1 VRLLKLSDDF
11 IKQIAEISAG
21 NLPSA
26 VMEDLFCLIETE
38 IENHFFTRSS
48 ESNLLRII
56 QAMFDRISFLNE
68 CVKYPYY
75 VEILINISVNSN
87 YLTDILVINP
97 EYFYWVVNP
106 SILESRLEKR
116 IFLKEVKNTMERYRF
131 FNAKLRALKS
141 IKRKELLRIGL
152 KDIYNKTIFSEIT
165 EELSILASTLNSE
178 LFDSC
183 YNETLA
189 KNNIANTAR
198 RYCIVS
204 LGKLGGSE
212 LNYSSDTDL
221 VIFYDK
227 ESKLNN
233 KKFYSEILTETIH
246 LFLQSAASLEAG
258 HLYRIDLRL
267 RPDGRNSPLCRSV
280 NEYLN
285 YYESRGEDWER
296 QMLIKA
302 DFLGG
307 SKKLFEKF
315 ISYLSPFIY
324 PHTHISPP
332 IEQIKKLKLE
342 IERKLRDEENIKL
355 TPGGIRDIEFSVQA
369 LQLLN
374 GGKNKEIQTGN
385 TLNALNKLEK
395 ASLLTKK
402 EKEIFETAY
411 IFYRKIEHFLQLM
424 NNAQTHIIPQ
434 DGEIAEKLSYFLGF
448 ETSAKFKKILNENR
462 ISVRKIYDSIFS
474 KKDDKQFTDHDLAE
488 INFTDPGRAAKNF
501 LYLQAGK
508 GLIGERRFDK
518 KSAEAFKTVKP
529 EIIKYLK
536 TSSFPDKLLDNF
548 VRIIRHAE
556 FPSIWYSEFKDLNFL
571 KIFLIIC
578 EYSQRSVDLFAE
590 DKELRDFF
598 LSRGFLKKMNIKSAT
613 DYSVKKIFFILSTQ
627 CTIGLISPLN
637 TSELISKLLKEK
649 IKELSGSF
657 AENYKWKGDFF
668 IAALGSAGSGEMA
681 FSSDVDL
688 VFVVK
693 DILSYK
699 KIENNFQELLAL
711 LRNELKPIPVDCRL
725 RPEGQ
730 NSQLVWDIN
739 EYKKYFIARARTWEF
754 QSLIK
759 TNFITG
765 NKKLFN
771 SFISAMTT
779 AVKKKDKGEIKKE
792 IIEMRK
798 KISPS
803 SFSHLNIIDLKKN
816 RGGLADIEYSL
827 HYYILCNPSL
837 LSRCRGK
844 SIPSIIDKVEG
855 LKLTGKIKQ
864 TIKKNFIFLKELEI
878 INQIVFNKNTSKLA
892 KEILKQGILT
902 KVFNKKLPADINKE
916 LIQVIKSNIKLY
928 SDFFH
933 ED

>member
-1 VRLLKLSDDF
+1 MRLNKLTNDF
-11 IKQIAEISAG
+11 IKKIAKISAG

-26 VMEDLFCLIETE
+26 VMEDLLNLIEGE

-56 QAMFDRISFLNE
+56 EGMFDKISFLNE
-68 CVKYPYY
+68 CVKYPHY
-75 VEILINISVNSN
+75 VEILVNISVNSN

-106 SILESRLEKR
+106 STLESRLENR
-116 IFLKEVKNTMERYRF
+116 AFLKEVKKKIDQYRSFNT
-131 FNAKLRALKS
+131 KVHALKS

-152 KDIYNKTIFSEIT
+152 KDIYNKTGLVEVT
-165 EELSILASTLNSE
+165 EELSKLASTLISK
-178 LFDSC
+178 LFNLC
-183 YNETLA
+183 YKEILT
-189 KNNIANTAR
+189 KNNISKTTR

-221 VIFYDK
+221 IIFYDK

-246 LFLQSAASLEAG
+246 LFLQSAASAEAG
-258 HLYRIDLRL
+258 LLYRIDLRL

-280 NEYLN
+280 NEFLN

-307 SKKLFEKF
+307 SKKLFDKF

-324 PHTHISPP
+324 PHSHSSPP

-355 TPGGIRDIEFSVQA
+355 IPGGIRDIEFSVQA

-385 TLNALNKLEK
+385 TLNTLNELEK
-395 ASLLTKK
+395 ASYLTKK

-411 IFYRKIEHFLQLM
+411 ILYRKIEHFLQLM
-424 NNAQTHIIPQ
+424 NNAQTHVVPQ
-434 DGEIAEKLSYFLGF
+434 DGEITEKLRYFLEF
-448 ETSAKFKKILNENR
+448 ESLDNFKIVLNENR
-462 ISVRKIYDSIFS
+462 TSVRQIYNSIFS
-474 KKDDKQFTDHDLAE
+474 KKDEEKFTDYNLDE
-488 INFTDPGRAAKNF
+488 MNFADPGRAAKNF
-501 LYLQAGK
+501 LYLREGK
-508 GLIGERRFDK
+508 GIIGERRFDK
-518 KSAEAFKTVKP
+518 NSAEAFKTIEP

-556 FPSIWYSEFKDLNFL
+556 FPSIWHNEFKENKFLN
-571 KIFLIIC
+571 IFLIIC

-598 LSRGFLKKMNIKSAT
+598 LSRGFLKRINLKFAA
-613 DYSVKKIFFILSTQ
+613 DYSMKKIFFILSTQ
-627 CTIGLISPLN
+627 CTLGLISPLI
-637 TSELISKLLKEK
+637 TSDLLSKIIRGK

-657 AENYKWKGDFF
+657 AANYKWKDDFF
-668 IAALGSAGSGEMA
+668 IAALGSAGAGEMT

-688 VFVVK
+688 VIAVK
-693 DILSYK
+693 EFTSYP
-699 KIENNFQELLAL
+699 KIENNFQDLLAQ
-711 LRNELKPIPVDCRL
+711 LRDELKPIPVDCRL

-730 NSQLVWDIN
+730 NSQLVWDID
-739 EYKKYFIARARTWEF
+739 EYKKYFNARARTWEF

-765 NKKLFN
+765 SRKLYNSFN
-771 SFISAMTT
+771 SAMAS
-779 AVKKKDKGEIKKE
+779 AVKKKDCSKIKKE

-798 KISPS
+798 KISPPS
-803 SFSHLNIIDLKKN
+803 SSHLNIIDIKKG
-816 RGGLADIEYSL
+816 RGGLTDIEYAL

-837 LSRCRGK
+837 LSKCRGK
-844 SIPSIIDKVEG
+844 SISSIIDKVED
-855 LKLTGKIKQ
+855 LKLSGKIKQ
-864 TIKKNFIFLKELEI
+864 TIKKNFILLKELEV

-892 KEILKQGILT
+892 KDILKPGIL
-902 KVFNKKLPADINKE
+902 KKAFNKKSHSVINRE
-916 LIQVIKSNIKLY
+916 LSRVIKSNMKLY
-928 SDFFH
+928 SEFLH

>member
-1 VRLLKLSDDF
+1 LRLLKLSEDF
-11 IKQIAEISAG
+11 VKKIAEISAG

-26 VMEDLFCLIETE
+26 VMEDLLNLIESE
-38 IENHFFTRSS
+38 IENHFFTHSS

-56 QAMFDRISFLNE
+56 QGMFDRISFLNE
-68 CVKYPYY
+68 CVRYPHY
-75 VEILINISVNSN
+75 VEILVNISVNSN

-106 SILESRLEKR
+106 SILESRLENR
-116 IFLKEVKNTMERYRF
+116 AFLKEVKDTMERYRS
-131 FNAKLRALKS
+131 FNAKVHALKS

-152 KDIYNKTIFSEIT
+152 KDIYSKTNLIEIT
-165 EELSILASTLNSE
+165 EELSILASTLISE
-178 LFDSC
+178 LFDLC
-183 YNETLA
+183 YKETLA
-189 KNNIANTAR
+189 KNNIIKTGR

-204 LGKLGGSE
+204 LGKLGGNE

-246 LFLQSAASLEAG
+246 LFLQSAAPAEAG
-258 HLYRIDLRL
+258 LLYRIDLRL

-296 QMLIKA
+296 QMLIKTE
-302 DFLGG
+302 FLGG

-315 ISYLSPFIY
+315 ISYLAPFIY
-324 PHTHISPP
+324 PHTHISSP

-374 GGKNKEIQTGN
+374 GGKNKEIRMGN
-385 TLNALNKLEK
+385 TLNALNELKK

-402 EKEIFETAY
+402 EKETFETAY
-411 IFYRKIEHFLQLM
+411 ILYRKIEHFLQLM
-424 NNAQTHIIPQ
+424 NNAQTHVVPQ
-434 DGEIAEKLSYFLGF
+434 DGETAEKLIYFLGF
-448 ETSAKFKKILNENR
+448 ESPAKFKKILNEKR
-462 ISVRKIYDSIFS
+462 ISVRKIYDSILS
-474 KKDDKQFTDHDLAE
+474 KKDNKKFADHNLDEL
-488 INFTDPGRAAKNF
+488 NFADPGRAAKNF
-501 LYLQAGK
+501 LYLQEGK
-508 GLIGERRFDK
+508 GLIGVRRFDK
-518 KSAEAFKTVKP
+518 KSAESFKTIEQ
-529 EIIKYLK
+529 EIIRYLK

-548 VRIIRHAE
+548 VRIIRQAE
-556 FPSIWYSEFKDLNFL
+556 FPSIWYNEFKESKFLN
-571 KIFLIIC
+571 IFLIIC

-598 LSRGFLKKMNIKSAT
+598 LSRGFLKKINLKYAA
-613 DYSVKKIFFILSTQ
+613 DYSVKKILFTLSTQ
-627 CTIGLISPLN
+627 CTLGLISRLK
-637 TSELISKLLKEK
+637 TSDLLSKIIREK
-649 IKELSGSF
+649 IKGLSGSF
-657 AENYKWKGDFF
+657 VENYKWKNTFF
-668 IAALGSAGSGEMA
+668 IAALGSAGSGEMT

-693 DILSYK
+693 DIVSYP
-699 KIENNFQELLAL
+699 KIENNFQDLLAL
-711 LRNELKPIPVDCRL
+711 LRDELKPIPVDCRL
-725 RPEGQ
+725 RPEGK
-730 NSQLVWDIN
+730 NSQLVWDNN
-739 EYKKYFIARARTWEF
+739 EYKKYFNARARTWEF

-765 NKKLFN
+765 NKKLLN
-771 SFISAMTT
+771 SFNRAMTT
-779 AVKKKDKGEIKKE
+779 AVKKKDSSEIKKE

-798 KISPS
+798 KISPPS
-803 SFSHLNIIDLKKN
+803 SSHLNIIDIKKS
-816 RGGLADIEYSL
+816 RGGIADIEFAL

-837 LSRCRGK
+837 LSKCRGK
-844 SIPSIIDKVEG
+844 SIPSIIDKVED
-855 LKLTGKIKQ
+855 LKLAGKIKQ

-892 KEILKQGILT
+892 KDILKPGILT
-902 KVFNKKLPADINKE
+902 KLFNKKVPVDIKRE
-916 LIQVIKSNIKLY
+916 LSRVIKSNIKLY
-928 SDFFH
+928 SDIFH

>member
-1 VRLLKLSDDF
+1 MRLLKISDDF
-11 IKQIAEISAG
+11 VKKITEISAG
-21 NLPSA
+21 NVPSS
-26 VMEDLFCLIETE
+26 VMEDLFHLIESE

-68 CVKYPYY
+68 CVKYPLY

-87 YLTDILVINP
+87 YLTEILVINP

-106 SILESRLEKR
+106 STLENRLENR
-116 IFLKEVKNTMERYRF
+116 AFLKEVKKKIDQYRS
-131 FNAKLRALKS
+131 FNAKVHTLKS

-152 KDIYNKTIFSEIT
+152 KDIYCKTGLAEIT
-165 EELSILASTLNSE
+165 KEISILASTLISE
-178 LFDSC
+178 LLDSC
-183 YNETLA
+183 YKETLA
-189 KNNIANTAR
+189 KNNITNTAR

-204 LGKLGGSE
+204 LGKLGGNE

-246 LFLQSAASLEAG
+246 LFLQSAASVEAG

-302 DFLGG
+302 YFLGG

-315 ISYLSPFIY
+315 ISYLAPFIY

-355 TPGGIRDIEFSVQA
+355 NPGGIRDIEFSVQA

-411 IFYRKIEHFLQLM
+411 ILYRKIEHFLQLM

-462 ISVRKIYDSIFS
+462 ISVRKIYDSIFV
-474 KKDDKQFTDHDLAE
+474 KKNNKKFTDYGLAE

-501 LYLQAGK
+501 LYLQEGK

-518 KSAEAFKTVKP
+518 KSAEAFKIIEP
-529 EIIKYLK
+529 EVIKYLK
-536 TSSFPDKLLDNF
+536 TSFFPDKLVDNF
-548 VRIIRHAE
+548 VRLIRQAE
-556 FPSIWYSEFKDLNFL
+556 FPSIWYSEFKRQKVL
-571 KIFLIIC
+571 
-578 EYSQRSVDLFAE
+578 
-590 DKELRDFF
+590 
-598 LSRGFLKKMNIKSAT
+598 
-613 DYSVKKIFFILSTQ
+613 
-627 CTIGLISPLN
+627 
-637 TSELISKLLKEK
+637 
-649 IKELSGSF
+649 
-657 AENYKWKGDFF
+657 
-668 IAALGSAGSGEMA
+668 
-681 FSSDVDL
+681 
-688 VFVVK
+688 K
-693 DILSYK
+693 DILNY
-699 KIENNFQELLAL
+699 L
-711 LRNELKPIPVDCRL
+711 
-725 RPEGQ
+725 
-730 NSQLVWDIN
+730 
-739 EYKKYFIARARTWEF
+739 
-754 QSLIK
+754 
-759 TNFITG
+759 
-765 NKKLFN
+765 
-771 SFISAMTT
+771 
-779 AVKKKDKGEIKKE
+779 
-792 IIEMRK
+792 
-798 KISPS
+798 
-803 SFSHLNIIDLKKN
+803 
-816 RGGLADIEYSL
+816 
-827 HYYILCNPSL
+827 
-837 LSRCRGK
+837 
-844 SIPSIIDKVEG
+844 
-855 LKLTGKIKQ
+855 
-864 TIKKNFIFLKELEI
+864 
-878 INQIVFNKNTSKLA
+878 
-892 KEILKQGILT
+892 
-902 KVFNKKLPADINKE
+902 
-916 LIQVIKSNIKLY
+916 
-928 SDFFH
+928 
-933 ED
+933 

>member
-1 VRLLKLSDDF
+1 MRLKKLSNDF
-11 IKQIAEISAG
+11 VKKIAEISAG

-26 VMEDLFCLIETE
+26 AMEDLLRLIESE
-38 IENHFFTRSS
+38 MENHFFTRSS

-56 QAMFDRISFLNE
+56 EGMFDKISFLNE
-68 CVKYPYY
+68 CVKYPHY
-75 VEILINISVNSN
+75 VEILVNISVNSN

-97 EYFYWVVNP
+97 EYFYWVINP
-106 SILESRLEKR
+106 STLESRLENHS
-116 IFLKEVKNTMERYRF
+116 FQKEVKNSMERYKS
-131 FNAKLRALKS
+131 FNAKVHALKS

-152 KDIYNKTIFSEIT
+152 KDIYNKAEMVDVTS
-165 EELSILASTLNSE
+165 ELSILASILISE
-178 LFDSC
+178 LFELC
-183 YNETLA
+183 YKEILA
-189 KNNIANTAR
+189 KNNIIKTTR

-221 VIFYDK
+221 IIFYDK

-233 KKFYSEILTETIH
+233 KKYYSEMLTETIH
-246 LFLQSAASLEAG
+246 LFLQSAASVEAG
-258 HLYRIDLRL
+258 LLYRIDLRL

-302 DFLGG
+302 EFLGG

-324 PHTHISPP
+324 PHSHSSPP
-332 IEQIKKLKLE
+332 IKQIKKLKSE

-374 GGKNKEIQTGN
+374 GGKNRELQTGN
-385 TLNALNKLEK
+385 TLNALSELKK
-395 ASLLTKK
+395 ANLLTKK
-402 EKEIFETAY
+402 EKETFEAAY
-411 IFYRKIEHFLQLM
+411 ILYRKIEHYLQLM
-424 NNAQTHIIPQ
+424 NNTQTHVVPQ

-448 ETSAKFKKILNENR
+448 ASLDNFKKILNENR
-462 ISVRKIYDSIFS
+462 TSVRKIYNSIFN
-474 KKDDKQFTDHDLAE
+474 KKDEKIFTDHNLDE
-488 INFTDPGRAAKNF
+488 VKFVDPGRAAKNL
-501 LYLQAGK
+501 LYLQEGK
-508 GLIGERRFDK
+508 GLIGQRRFDK
-518 KSAEAFKTVKP
+518 KSAEAFKAIEL

-548 VRIIRHAE
+548 VRIIRNAE
-556 FPSIWYSEFKDLNFL
+556 FPSIWYNEFKENKFLN
-571 KIFLIIC
+571 IFLTNC

-590 DKELRDFF
+590 DKVLRDFF
-598 LSRGFLKKMNIKSAT
+598 LSRGFLKKINLKYAA
-613 DYSVKKIFFILSTQ
+613 DYSVKKIFFTLSTQ
-627 CTIGLISPLN
+627 CTLGLISPLK

-657 AENYKWKGDFF
+657 AENYKWKDNFF
-668 IAALGSAGSGEMA
+668 IAALGSAGSGEMT

-688 VFVVK
+688 IFVVK
-693 DILSYK
+693 DILSYP
-699 KIENNFQELLAL
+699 KIENNFQDLLAL
-711 LRNELKPIPVDCRL
+711 LRDELKPIPVDCRL
-725 RPEGQ
+725 RPEGE
-730 NSQLVWDIN
+730 NSPLVLDVD
-739 EYKKYFIARARTWEF
+739 EYKKYFNARARTWEF

-765 NKKLFN
+765 SRKLFSTFN
-771 SFISAMTT
+771 SAIAA
-779 AVKKKDKGEIKKE
+779 AVKKKDCNKIKKE
-792 IIEMRK
+792 IIEMKK
-798 KISPS
+798 KISPP
-803 SFSHLNIIDLKKN
+803 FPSHLNIIDIKKN
-816 RGGLADIEYSL
+816 RGGLADIEYAL

-837 LSRCRGK
+837 LSKCRGK
-844 SIPSIIDKVEG
+844 SIPSILDNVED
-855 LKLTGKIKQ
+855 LKLAGKIKQ

-892 KEILKQGILT
+892 K
-902 KVFNKKLPADINKE
+902 D
-916 LIQVIKSNIKLY
+916 
-928 SDFFH
+928 
-933 ED
+933 

>member
-1 VRLLKLSDDF
+1 MRLNRLSNDF
-11 IKQIAEISAG
+11 VKKIAEISAG

-26 VMEDLFCLIETE
+26 VMEDLLNLIEGE

-56 QAMFDRISFLNE
+56 QGMFDKISFLNE
-68 CVKYPYY
+68 CVKYPHY
-75 VEILINISVNSN
+75 VEILVTISVNSN

-106 SILESRLEKR
+106 SILESKLEKR
-116 IFLKEVKNTMERYRF
+116 AFLKDVKNTMEQYGS
-131 FNAKLRALKS
+131 FNAKVHTLKS

-152 KDIYNKTIFSEIT
+152 KDIYSKTDLTEIT
-165 EELSILASTLNSE
+165 EELSILASTLTSE
-178 LFDSC
+178 LFDLC
-183 YNETLA
+183 YEETLA
-189 KNNIANTAR
+189 KNNIIKTNR

-212 LNYSSDTDL
+212 LNYSSDIDL

-258 HLYRIDLRL
+258 HLYRMDLRL
-267 RPDGRNSPLCRSV
+267 RPDGRNSPLCRSI

-324 PHTHISPP
+324 PHTHIFPP
-332 IEQIKKLKLE
+332 IEQIKKLKSE
-342 IERKLRDEENIKL
+342 IERRLRDEENIKL
-355 TPGGIRDIEFSVQA
+355 IHGGIRDIEFSVQA

-411 IFYRKIEHFLQLM
+411 ILYRKIEHFLQLM

-462 ISVRKIYDSIFS
+462 ISVRNIYDSIFS
-474 KKDDKQFTDHDLAE
+474 KKNDKKFTDYDLAE
-488 INFTDPGRAAKNF
+488 INFTDPGRTAKNF
-501 LYLQAGK
+501 LYLQEGK
-508 GLIGERRFDK
+508 GLIGERRFDN
-518 KSAEAFKTVKP
+518 KSAEAFKTAEP
-529 EIIKYLK
+529 DIIKYLK
-536 TSSFPDKLLDNF
+536 TCSFPDKLLDNF
-548 VRIIRHAE
+548 VRLIRQAE
-556 FPSIWYSEFKDLNFL
+556 FPSIWYNEFKDSKFL

-598 LSRGFLKKMNIKSAT
+598 LSRGFLKRINLEYAA

-627 CTIGLISPLN
+627 CTIGLISPLK
-637 TSELISKLLKEK
+637 TSELISKYLKEK
-649 IKELSGSF
+649 IKELSRSF
-657 AENYKWKGDFF
+657 AENYRWKGDFL
-668 IAALGSAGSGEMA
+668 IAALGSAGSGEMT

-699 KIENNFQELLAL
+699 KIENNFQDLLAL
-711 LRNELKPIPVDCRL
+711 LRDELKPIPVDCRL

-739 EYKKYFIARARTWEF
+739 EYKKYFSARARTWEF

-765 NKKLFN
+765 NKILFN
-771 SFISAMTT
+771 SFNSAMTT
-779 AVKKKDKGEIKKE
+779 AVKKKDNREIRKE

-803 SFSHLNIIDLKKN
+803 PSSHLNIIDLKKS

-827 HYYILCNPSL
+827 HYHLLCNPSL
-837 LSRCRGK
+837 LSNCRGR
-844 SIPSIIDKVEG
+844 SIPSIIDKVES
-855 LKLTGKIKQ
+855 LKIALKIKQ

-892 KEILKQGILT
+892 KDILKQGILT
-902 KVFNKKLPADINKE
+902 KVFNKKLPADINEE
-916 LIQVIKSNIKLY
+916 LNQVIKSNIKLY
-928 SDFFH
+928 SEFFN